1 LAFFKQHLIKEEK
14 IDFQFKGLATAKN
27 HIVVWNGK
35 IVKVFEMI
43 VNQNAPNLDE
53 KILKEEKGNFTCAAL
68 ACAIYEQNIYTLEP
82 SKVNVRTF
90 QGTVKQ
96 VIQFTENE
104 GDPFLA
110 TVNGTFLAVGTTQG
124 VVKVYDLSRRDAKS
138 IGGVMNL
145 KQKLPNFD
153 VLRDLGVS
161 CDGNKVTMSVTK
173 VHIFTN
179 LFC

>member
-1 LAFFKQHLIKEEK
+1 M
-14 IDFQFKGLATAKN
+14 QFKGLATAKN

-43 VNQNAPNLDE
+43 VNQNSQNLDE
-53 KILKEEKGNFTCAAL
+53 KIIKEEKGNFTCAAFS
-68 ACAIYEQNIYTLEP
+68 CAIYEQNIYTLEP

-110 TVNGTFLAVGTTQG
+110 TINGTFLAVGTTQG
-124 VVKVYDLSRRDAKS
+124 VVKVYDLSRREAKAVGGS
-138 IGGVMNL
+138 INL

-153 VLRDLGVS
+153 VLKDLGIS
-161 CDGNKVTMSVTK
+161 CDGNKVTMTVIK
-173 VHIFTN
+173 VIFFIFIFIYID
-179 LFC
+179 LI